1 MQILKLTVCA
11 LLAVICLSSASAQRL
26 RIDDS
31 LYVERVKSI
40 APSNYQPGQD
50 VILAKRD
57 YLGLVEIKQAYREMI
72 KTRKAYQD
80 SVDYLLSRTVDL
92 EIFIE
97 KQRKSFEDQMDSLM
111 NAQFKKFDSA
121 YYEQSKQVNE
131 LRSEVQ
137 LTGDRLVNIS
147 MGNLETIDNIKEA
160 LDDVKER
167 EKPSF
172 KRTGYA
178 RWLLRSQTLSPRGRA
193 LLIVTNVG
201 FFTASAVGIASLFVK

>member
-1 MQILKLTVCA
+1 M
-11 LLAVICLSSASAQRL
+11 ICLNSASAQRL

-92 EIFIE
+92 EIFIA

-111 NAQFKKFDSA
+111 NAHFEKFDSA

-147 MGNLETIDNIKEA
+147 RGNLETIDNIKDA

-167 EKPSF
+167 EKPSR
-172 KRTGYA
+172 RTGYA
-178 RWLLRSQTLSPRGRA
+178 RWLLRSQTLTPRGRA
-193 LLIVTNVG
+193 LLILTNVA
-201 FFTASAVGIASLFVK
+201 FFTTSVVTISSLFVK